1 MSDFFVSYNKAD
13 RPWAEW
19 IAWELEAAGYDVV
32 LQAWDFRPGENFVLE
47 MQRAAS
53 EARHVLAVLSP
64 DYLAAL
70 YTQPE
75 WAAGFGLDPTG
86 EARRL
91 IPVRVLECKPSGLL
105 ANVISID
112 LVGRQEV
119 DAREALLAGMRED
132 GKPSTPVPF
141 PGPDVGSRPEY
152 PGQPSPRPA
161 TPTAVPA
168 WRRRRLSWPVTAT
181 AAAIVL
187 GGLLPLLLPL
197 NSIEQPEVTWVDV
210 KAFGGVLNLVVK
222 FRVEEVP
229 PGGEVVI
236 EVAPSPSFEKP
247 WQREWLDEWRVGRTT
262 LDVQTSP
269 ASESASEGWVR
280 LLILDERQKTAARSE
295 PYPFDVP
302 QEAP

>member
-53 EARHVLAVLSP
+53 EARHILAVLSP

-91 IPVRVLECKPSGLL
+91 IPVRVLECRPSGLL

-112 LVGRQEV
+112 LVGRQEA

-141 PGPDVGSRPEY
+141 PGPDAGSRPEY
-152 PGQPSPRPA
+152 PGQPFPRPA
-161 TPTAVPA
+161 TPPAVSA
-168 WRRRRLSWPVTAT
+168 WRRRLSWPVTAT
-181 AAAIVL
+181 AAVVVL
-187 GGLLPLLLPL
+187 GGLLPFLLPL
-197 NSIEQPEVTWVDV
+197 DSIEQPEVTRVD
-210 KAFGGVLNLVVK
+210 ARASGGVLNLVVS

-229 PGGEVVI
+229 RGGEVVI
-236 EVAPSPSFEKP
+236 EVAPTRSFEKR
-247 WQREWLDEWRVGRTT
+247 WGREWLEEWRVGKTT
-262 LDVQTSP
+262 LDVPIS
-269 ASESASEGWVR
+269 SASEGWVR
-280 LLILDERQKTAARSE
+280 LLVLDERQKTAARSE
-295 PYPFDVP
+295 PYRFDVS
-302 QEAP
+302 QDAS